1 MPAAGTSTTRIS
13 WVAKAVEAIASV
25 EKTPRASR
33 FGRRWCSN
41 SRVDS
46 GRPIS
51 SRFNALYATAP
62 P

>member
-13 WVAKAVEAIASV
+13 WVAKAVDAIASV

-41 SRVDS
+41 SREDN

-51 SRFNALYATAP
+51 SRLSTL
-62 P
+62 